1 MKSVTARRVGGGDGT
16 TRERKEKEE
25 KEEKEEENEEVDKKN
40 RVARRVA

>member
-16 TRERKEKEE
+16 MRERKEK
-25 KEEKEEENEEVDKKN
+25 EKEEENEEVDKKN